1 MRATMLSDARVSLP
15 FFVFFGA
22 RDGDEE
28 AATVWNLHE
37 RAWVRSLRRVPED
50 CWRVPSERVGR
61 HVARR

>member
-22 RDGDEE
+22 RDGDEA

-37 RAWVRSLRRVPED
+37 RAWVQKSLRKVPEV
-50 CWRVPSERVGR
+50 CWRVPF
-61 HVARR
+61 